1 MPDTAGTPTTMTMT
15 GMATT
20 TTGAGPG
27 ATPSTTATQPN
38 IGATTDPTATRDAT
52 TTADPNARA
61 PVPIELSGGS
71 AIPTMGAKGKDMP
84 ECMAAWDDK
93 THITKVR
100 WREICA
106 RTLNDPAHL

>member
-1 MPDTAGTPTTMTMT
+1 MPDTAGTPTTMTTT

-38 IGATTDPTATRDAT
+38 IGATDPTATRDAT

-61 PVPIELSGGS
+61 PVPIESSGGS

-100 WREICA
+100 WCEICA